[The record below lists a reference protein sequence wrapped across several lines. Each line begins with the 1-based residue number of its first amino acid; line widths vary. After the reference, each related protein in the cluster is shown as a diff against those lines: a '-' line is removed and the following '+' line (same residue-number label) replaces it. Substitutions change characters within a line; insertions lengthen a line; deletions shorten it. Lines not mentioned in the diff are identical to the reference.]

1 MSKPKQ
7 KKSYKIFINYF
18 IQNDKW
24 ESISNP
30 NLFILP
36 ESYTNLNDVKAKTV
50 YENFPLQNYYTYY
63 LRFFLDDKTQNVKG
77 WVDFPP
83 NATIPVYNNGNVYVK
98 ALRLP
103 KGTIINFKNNDVY
116 VKKYEK
122 NKENLIN
129 LNDSVNSNSSKGDKK
144 NVKDGEK
151 KEQEKFVIPDTIN
164 FGKIGESLQ
173 ENNLNNNLNNINSP
187 RKELHKNDINSN
199 ISYNNKTNMGNNEFN
214 INPNSN
220 DFNLNSNFNNNNNNN
235 QRYKTPNPAPN
246 RQQQNFSNNEWGD
259 IFSKINLDNNMNN
272 NMNNNTNNNMNSNMN
287 NNNMNNN
294 NMNMNNMNNNN
305 MNMNNMNNNNMNM
318 NNINNNI
325 NMNDVNNNNMNMN
338 NMNNKNMNMNMN
350 NNMNNNNMNN
360 NTNNNMNNNN
370 MNNEMNNNK
379 RNMND
384 MNNMNNNNI
393 NMNDNMN
400 NNNIN
405 MKINQNVNRPKIDST
420 LERVFSS
427 DIPMNLNQNYQNQN
441 QPVHDF
447 TGSKLFEI
455 DKIPD
460 NLDEDEL
467 KERINK
473 VINKWTMG
481 VNEKKNLLFLITT
494 LHEVWTHSNFETPPM
509 QKLVN
514 DKTAVRTYYK
524 KAMRELHA
532 DKNRDKDFKTRYI
545 AESLYQ
551 ILNEANAAFL

>member
-1 MSKPKQ
+1 MSKQ
-7 KKSYKIFINYF
+7 LKKFKIFINYY

-50 YENFPLQNYYTYY
+50 YENFPLQNYFTYY

-98 ALRLP
+98 VLRLP
-103 KGTIINFKNNDVY
+103 KGININFKNNDVY

-122 NKENLIN
+122 NKDNLIN
-129 LNDSVNSNSSKGDKK
+129 LNDSVNSNLSKGDKK
-144 NVKDGEK
+144 NFKDEDN
-151 KEQEKFVIPDTIN
+151 KENEKFVIPDSIN
-164 FGKIGESLQ
+164 FGKIEESLH
-173 ENNLNNNLNNINSP
+173 ENNLNKNLNSP
-187 RKELHKNDINSN
+187 RKDLNTNDMNDN
-199 ISYNNKTNMGNNEFN
+199 NNNNNKNNMGNNDFN
-214 INPNSN
+214 INSNSN
-220 DFNLNSNFNNNNNNN
+220 DFNLNRNFNNN
-235 QRYKTPNPAPN
+235 QRYKTPTPVSN

-259 IFSKINLDNNMNN
+259 IFSNI
-272 NMNNNTNNNMNSNMN
+272 NMN

-294 NMNMNNMNNNN
+294 NMN
-305 MNMNNMNNNNMNM
+305 
-318 NNINNNI
+318 
-325 NMNDVNNNNMNMN
+325 
-338 NMNNKNMNMNMN
+338 N

-360 NTNNNMNNNN
+360 NNMNNI
-370 MNNEMNNNK
+370 NNK
-379 RNMND
+379 S
-384 MNNMNNNNI
+384 NNNNI
-393 NMNDNMN
+393 NMNNMN
-400 NNNIN
+400 MNNNIN
-405 MKINQNVNRPKIDST
+405 MNEMNNMNMNNNINMNEMNNMNMNNNINMNEMNNMNMNNNINMNLKKNQSQPKIDST

-427 DIPMNLNQNYQNQN
+427 EIPMNLNQNYQNQN

-447 TGSKLFEI
+447 TGSKLYEI
-455 DKIPD
+455 DKIPE

-494 LHEVWTHSNFETPPM
+494 LHEVWTHSNLENPPM

-551 ILNEANAAFL
+551 ILNEANAAYL

>member
-1 MSKPKQ
+1 MSKQ
-7 KKSYKIFINYF
+7 IKKYKIFINYY

-50 YENFPLQNYYTYY
+50 YDNFPLQNHFTYY

-129 LNDSVNSNSSKGDKK
+129 LNDSVNSNLSKGDKK
-144 NVKDGEK
+144 NFKDGEN
-151 KEQEKFVIPDTIN
+151 KEHEKFVIPDTIN
-164 FGKIGESLQ
+164 FGKIGETLH
-173 ENNLNNNLNNINSP
+173 ENNQNNNLNNINSP
-187 RKELHKNDINSN
+187 KKDLNKNDMNSN
-199 ISYNNKTNMGNNEFN
+199 NSHNNRSNMGNNEFN
-214 INPNSN
+214 INQNSN
-220 DFNLNSNFNNNNNNN
+220 DFNLNSNFNNNIN
-235 QRYKTPNPAPN
+235 QRYKTPTPVSN
-246 RQQQNFSNNEWGD
+246 RQQQTFSNNEWGD
-259 IFSKINLDNNMNN
+259 IFSNMDNN
-272 NMNNNTNNNMNSNMN
+272 
-287 NNNMNNN
+287 
-294 NMNMNNMNNNN
+294 
-305 MNMNNMNNNNMNM
+305 
-318 NNINNNI
+318 I
-325 NMNDVNNNNMNMN
+325 
-338 NMNNKNMNMNMN
+338 NNKNMNNMN

-360 NTNNNMNNNN
+360 LNNNMNNNHMNNNMNNNHMNNNMNNNN
-370 MNNEMNNNK
+370 MNNMNNNNNMNNMNNMNNNNMNNMNNNI
-379 RNMND
+379 NMND
-384 MNNMNNNNI
+384 INHMNNNNI
-393 NMNDNMN
+393 NMNEMNNNMNN

-405 MKINQNVNRPKIDST
+405 MNINQNINHPKIDST

-427 DIPMNLNQNYQNQN
+427 EIPTNINQNYQNQN

-447 TGSKLFEI
+447 TGSKLYEI

-494 LHEVWTHSNFETPPM
+494 LHEVWTHSNLETPPM

-545 AESLYQ
+545 AENLYQ
-551 ILNEANAAFL
+551 ILNEANAAYL